1 MFFSRF
7 KPTKKV
13 FFVGLGNFPK
23 VQTYEKS
30 FFVGFDRDV
39 TYEKIK
45 YFAGNRFYKCGFRFE
60 EHEIPSG
67 GACGG
72 PMLVFLFRN
81 MFMFNQESPFSVWRH
96 LRRANVTFSVIF
108 FMLS

>member
-13 FFVGLGNFPK
+13 FFRRFGKFSK

-60 EHEIPSG
+60 EQEIPSG
-67 GACGG
+67 GVCGELR
-72 PMLVFLFRN
+72 LVFLSRN
-81 MFMFNQESPFSVWRH
+81 MFMFNQESSFSVWRR
-96 LRRANVTFSVIF
+96 LRRANVTFSV
-108 FMLS
+108 